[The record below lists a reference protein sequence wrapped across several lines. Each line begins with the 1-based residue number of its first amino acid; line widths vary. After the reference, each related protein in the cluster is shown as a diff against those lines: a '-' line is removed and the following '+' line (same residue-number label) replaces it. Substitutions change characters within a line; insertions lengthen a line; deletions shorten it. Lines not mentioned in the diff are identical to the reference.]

1 MLPKPSLTTKSNHCS
16 SFTLEL
22 SLFPPFFNHDFIL
35 FGINWTPDSDV
46 LYSVPLLV
54 FCIQD
59 TTDNNTSVC
68 IILFRNLSK
77 PNFFRPVKESWIR
90 IISYLFPMW
99 VNLILCIL
107 CLTRYFFINR
117 FSGLRTVRVNVK
129 LPSKYIPL
137 LDGLYTPFSD
147 EKKSSFC
154 MTSVLVSY
162 VINWQ
167 VLGFREVYIT
177 TSHIVHV
184 LIIITFN

>member
-1 MLPKPSLTTKSNHCS
+1 MENLTMTIILLIAHDMCCQSHHWPLRATIVQVLLSNS
-16 SFTLEL
+16 AY
-22 SLFPPFFNHDFIL
+22 FPPFLTMIL
-35 FGINWTPDSDV
+35 SCLESTQRQTQMYYIQYLSGSSV
-46 LYSVPLLV
+46 L
-54 FCIQD
+54 QD

-117 FSGLRTVRVNVK
+117 FSGLRIVRVNVK

-137 LDGLYTPFSD
+137 LDGLYSPFSD
-147 EKKSSFC
+147 EKN
-154 MTSVLVSY
+154 LVF
-162 VINWQ
+162 VWHR
-167 VLGFREVYIT
+167 F
-177 TSHIVHV
+177 
-184 LIIITFN
+184 